1 MFDFN
6 NYFNNSKYYGDS
18 NALVVGKMKDEM
30 GREFVGLKRKI
41 FSILINNSSEYK
53 KAKGVNKN
61 VVAKK
66 SHNEYKGVLLNKKC
80 LRHLINRIEGKDHRI
95 RTYEIKKV
103 SLFCYDD
110 KFYIFDNGIDALAL
124 EA

>member
-6 NYFNNSKYYGDS
+6 NYFDNSKNYGDS

-30 GREFVGLKRKI
+30 GGEFVGLKRKI
-41 FSILINNSSEYK
+41 FSILMNSSSEYK
-53 KAKGVNKN
+53 KTKGVNEN

-66 SHNEYKGVLLNKKC
+66 SHNGYKGVLLNKKC

-95 RTYEIKKV
+95 RTYEIKKY
-103 SLFCYDD
+103 LCFAMMTN
-110 KFYIFDNGIDALAL
+110 FIFLIL
-124 EA
+124 ELMH